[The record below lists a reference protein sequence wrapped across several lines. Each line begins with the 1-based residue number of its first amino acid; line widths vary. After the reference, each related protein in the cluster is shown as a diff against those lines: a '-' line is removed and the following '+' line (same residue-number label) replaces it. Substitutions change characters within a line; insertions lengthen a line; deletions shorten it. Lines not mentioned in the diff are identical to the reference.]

1 MPNEREAEAMERPAE
16 AGQKASLSDY
26 LAAERTLLAW
36 IRTGLAMMGFGFVV
50 ARFGLFLQQ
59 IQVIEGSPSVQP
71 TGLSLWFGTLLI
83 AAGVLVNAFA
93 GWRHVQL
100 MRQLDRGE
108 GSSGRAATQAV
119 MVAFFLALVGLAM
132 AIYLFSIRTTSR

>member
-1 MPNEREAEAMERPAE
+1 VVGSWRERSVEKLLVADLGGVEVEFDHLGV
-16 AGQKASLSDY
+16 AGLVGADVL
-26 LAAERTLLAW
+26 
-36 IRTGLAMMGFGFVV
+36 V
-50 ARFGLFLQQ
+50 AGPLQL
-59 IQVIEGSPSVQP
+59 
-71 TGLSLWFGTLLI
+71 TALI
-83 AAGVLVNAFA
+83 ADGGRRHAGNGRKGRFNSPETAGSKGCFFNAHAFA